1 MTMYRGP
8 QFNTQMAK
16 PAHQQKVLMV
26 IMVLLV
32 TMVIMVIMVMVVM
45 VVPLLMR
52 NYIYLAMVLA
62 HAEDDFT
69 EKKM

>member
-32 TMVIMVIMVMVVM
+32 TMVIMVMVVM

-52 NYIYLAMVLA
+52 SYIYLAMVLA
-62 HAEDDFT
+62 HAEDGFT